1 VVERLRLELSLDDEI
16 WDETV
21 FTKNRDLIDGDIA

>member
-1 VVERLRLELSLDDEI
+1 LSLDDEI